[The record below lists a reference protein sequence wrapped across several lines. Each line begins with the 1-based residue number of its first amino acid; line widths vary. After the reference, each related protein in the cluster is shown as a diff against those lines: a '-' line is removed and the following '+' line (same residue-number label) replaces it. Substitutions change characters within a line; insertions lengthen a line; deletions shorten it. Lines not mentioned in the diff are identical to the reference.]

1 MSRTVS
7 AALASHL
14 ATRSHTRCWMLLL
27 ILRDG
32 TSIGITDH
40 TQAIDFSLPEESGT
54 VTYSANSGFR
64 ISDVTQPAGL
74 DPGSYEV
81 TGPIGSIV
89 TRQALLGGR
98 WNRAVAYLFQVNWK
112 APTAALD
119 IMKGAVCGAKPNG
132 GEFTFEIRDD
142 RDGFNQTVGST
153 ITPYCQGT
161 HATCCVQIA
170 PETNTTITSASS
182 ALTFN
187 IAATLDPDDHRDGRL
202 WFTTGALAGT
212 EPREIYAISGNTV
225 TLFAPL
231 ADTPAIGDEL
241 TVKEGCDRTRATC
254 LARFDNVIEFRG
266 GYPETSGSDQI
277 LRMPIPGQGND

>member
-1 MSRTVS
+1 VRTVT
-7 AALASHL
+7 AAFATHL
-14 ATRSHTRCWMLLL
+14 ATRSHTRCNMLLL
-27 ILRDG
+27 DLRDG
-32 TSIGITDH
+32 TSIGVTDH
-40 TQAIDFSLPEESGT
+40 DKDLDFDIGDGV
-54 VTYSANSGFR
+54 VTYLAGTGLS
-64 ISDVTQPAGL
+64 ISDIVQPTGL
-74 DPGSYEV
+74 DASNYEV
-81 TGPIGSIV
+81 SGPIGDTV
-89 TRQALLGGR
+89 TLEALMGGR
-98 WNRAVAYLFQVNWK
+98 FNRAVSRLFQVNWQSLGDGALRVMQGSVCK
-112 APTAALD
+112 AE
-119 IMKGAVCGAKPNG
+119 PNG
-132 GEFTFEIRDD
+132 GEFVFEIRDV
-142 RDGFNQTVGST
+142 RDGFNQVVGTV

-170 PETNTTITSASS
+170 PETATTITGASS
-182 ALTFN
+182 ALTFT

-231 ADTPAIGDEL
+231 ADVPAIGDEL

-277 LRMPIPGQGND
+277 LRMPIPGQGNE

>member
-1 MSRTVS
+1 MSRTL
-7 AALASHL
+7 AAPMVSHL
-14 ATRSHTRCWMLLL
+14 ASRSHTRCNMLLL
-27 ILRDG
+27 DLSDG

-40 TQAIDFSLPEESGT
+40 DMSLDYDIGDGV
-54 VTYSANSGFR
+54 VTYDAGTGILASDIALSA
-64 ISDVTQPAGL
+64 AL
-74 DPGSYEV
+74 DADNYEV
-81 TGPIGSIV
+81 RGPIGEVV
-89 TRQALLGGR
+89 TLEAILGGR
-98 WNRAVAYLFQVNWK
+98 FNRARARLFQVNWK
-112 APTAALD
+112 SLGSGAIK
-119 IMKGAVCGAKPNG
+119 IMAGDVAEVRPEG
-132 GEFTFEIRDD
+132 GEFVFEIRSDFD
-142 RDGFNQTVGST
+142 RFNQVVGTV

-170 PETNTTITSASS
+170 PETATTITSAAS

-187 IAATLDPDDHRDGRL
+187 IAATLDPADHRDGRL

-231 ADTPAIGDEL
+231 ADVPGVGDAL

-254 LARFDNVIEFRG
+254 LARFDNVIELRG

-277 LRMPIPGQGND
+277 LRMPIPGQGNE

>member
-1 MSRTVS
+1 VRSIGGP
-7 AALASHL
+7 LATHI
-14 ATRSHTRCWMLLL
+14 ATRSHTLCEMLLL
-27 ILRDG
+27 DLRDG
-32 TSIGITDH
+32 TSIGLTTHD
-40 TQAIDFSLPEESGT
+40 ADLDFDIGDGV
-54 VTYSANSGFR
+54 VTYLADTGIFPSDVALSANM
-64 ISDVTQPAGL
+64 DA
-74 DPGSYEV
+74 DNYEV
-81 TGPIGSIV
+81 RGPIGDVV
-89 TRQALLGGR
+89 TLGALLGGR
-98 WNRAVAYLFQVNWK
+98 FNRARARLFRVNWASLGSGPIK
-112 APTAALD
+112 LMAGDVANAGPQ
-119 IMKGAVCGAKPNG
+119 G
-132 GEFTFEIRDD
+132 GEFVFEIRSDFD
-142 RDGFNQTVGST
+142 RFNQVVGTV

-170 PETNTTITSASS
+170 PETNTTITSAAS

-231 ADTPAIGDEL
+231 ADVPAIGDEL

-277 LRMPIPGQGND
+277 LRMPIPGQGNE

>member
-1 MSRTVS
+1 VRTLT
-7 AALASHL
+7 AGMAGHL
-14 ATRSHTRCWMLLL
+14 SGTAHTRCNMLLL
-27 ILRDG
+27 DLSDG

-40 TQAIDFSLPEESGT
+40 DKDIDFDIGDGV
-54 VTYSANSGFR
+54 VTYGARTGILASDIALSAGMDADN
-64 ISDVTQPAGL
+64 
-74 DPGSYEV
+74 YEV
-81 TGPIGSIV
+81 RGPIGDVV
-89 TRQALLGGR
+89 TREALLGGR
-98 WNRAVAYLFQVNWK
+98 FNKARVRLFQVNW
-112 APTAALD
+112 ADLSADAIA
-119 IMKGAVCGAKPNG
+119 IMAGDVSNAGPEG
-132 GEFTFEIRDD
+132 GQFVFEIRSDFD
-142 RDGFNQTVGST
+142 RFNQVVGTV

-170 PETNTTITSASS
+170 PETNTTITSAAS

-231 ADTPAIGDEL
+231 ANTPAIGDEL

-277 LRMPIPGQGND
+277 LRMPIPGQGNE